1 MKRALLIPLAG
12 LLAAAAAHFGWFEMR
27 RPPADESP
35 AGVLAWLQDD
45 LRLSEE
51 QFARIKALHE
61 STGPRVQELAAQA
74 SEMRAELEAF
84 ESRRRADG
92 RVDFLA
98 FAQFVE
104 HRREFQR
111 ICTESTRSFLTAAAS
126 EMTPGQRA
134 RYLERFEPALGP
146 DAGGIN

>member
-12 LLAAAAAHFGWFEMR
+12 VLAAVAAHFGWFELR
-27 RPPADESP
+27 RPVSEEGP

-45 LRLSEE
+45 LHLSAD
-51 QFARIKALHE
+51 QFASIKALHDRSE
-61 STGPRVQELAAQA
+61 PQILQLAEQA
-74 SEMRAELEAF
+74 SVMRAELEAF
-84 ESRRRADG
+84 ENRRRTDG

-98 FAQFVE
+98 FAQFIE
-104 HRREFQR
+104 QRREFQR
-111 ICTESTRSFLTAAAS
+111 ICTESTRRIMTAAAS

-134 RYLERFEPALGP
+134 RYLERFEPALGL